1 MLQMCNEFREK
12 MRPHQKGKEDNWRKK
27 KETTRNEKF
36 GFWLEYHRSNE
47 FGFIKDVAWLAKSG
61 NALKFE
67 KKLTKVKRGHSR
79 KLS

>member
-1 MLQMCNEFREK
+1 MNSEK
-12 MRPHQKGKEDNWRKK
+12 KWDPIKKGKKTIEEKK
-27 KETTRNEKF
+27 KETKRNEKF